1 MNNPIEMIKGLMG
14 KGESPQQ
21 MITNMISQNSNPM
34 MQNLMKMAQNGNT
47 QEVENFARNICKE
60 KGIDF
65 DKEFSNF
72 MKQIR

>member
-1 MNNPIEMIKGLMG
+1 MDMINMIKSLMNKGL
-14 KGESPQQ
+14 KPEQ
-21 MITNMISQNSNPM
+21 MITSIISNNSNPM
-34 MQNLMKMAQNGNT
+34 INNLLQIAQKGDKK
-47 QEVENFARNICKE
+47 EIENFARNICKE